1 MQPGQILVLVVLL
14 FALVLGWSVSHG
26 HSAGIPLYVLALVI
40 PVALLAGAAAQ
51 LLNADAAV
59 EAFNVIAIAFALAV
73 LPSHPSLW
81 QEQMQADLRRMR
93 LVQPLDGRDLL
104 SWRGWLKLVDRAGAR
119 RAALAYFAIY
129 VVAIAAALGSTFVG
143 PTSDRTIYTTLAV
156 LAPALFAVLS
166 TIWIYQGARRL
177 VPGA

>member
-14 FALVLGWSVSHG
+14 FALVLGWSISHG

-40 PVALLAGAAAQ
+40 PVALLGGAIAQ
-51 LLNADAAV
+51 FLNADAAV
-59 EAFNVIAIAFALAV
+59 ESLNVIAIALSLAA
-73 LPSHPSLW
+73 LPSHSSLW

-93 LVQPLDGRDLL
+93 LVHPLRGRDLL

-119 RAALAYFAIY
+119 RAALLYFGIY
-129 VVAIAAALGSTFVG
+129 VVAIGAALGSTFVG

-166 TIWIYQGARRL
+166 TVWIYQGARRL